1 MTYRWR
7 LRKGDSA
14 FSSDILLLHHST
26 SWECP
31 RPPLPT
37 LGGTRDGPGRILR
50 PETTRSPQMAAKGKS
65 PERKGWH
72 HRAQDT
78 DLCQFCPAS
87 RGWSHESPANGRGRN
102 PGVLDRPA
110 QSPPSIPSPPPSPR
124 APRREP
130 GRGRRQ
136 GREERGREGEEG
148 AGQGGRWGGVGRE
161 KKKENIFR
169 VPACGVSVRFGRKCV
184 GYFGAVTWAGG
195 LREAPGLSQPRAVPP
210 WSPPLL
216 RVPNTSALH
225 PRDRLTPGPRGSAAF
240 LPPPS
245 PPGESGGE
253 AGSPASPL
261 AVDAG
266 VLR

>member
-31 RPPLPT
+31 RSPLPT
-37 LGGTRDGPGRILR
+37 LRGTRDGPGRILR
-50 PETTRSPQMAAKGKS
+50 PETTRSHQMAAKGKS

-72 HRAQDT
+72 QRAQDT

-87 RGWSHESPANGRGRN
+87 RGWRHESPANGRDRD

-110 QSPPSIPSPPPSPR
+110 QSPPSIPPPPQP
-124 APRREP
+124 
-130 GRGRRQ
+130 Q
-136 GREERGREGEEG
+136 GTEEG
-148 AGQGGRWGGVGRE
+148 AGQGQAAGEGGARAGGGGGSRAGREVGGVGRE

-210 WSPPLL
+210 WSPPLP

-261 AVDAG
+261 AVNAG